1 MHVYTVHEFKL
12 LIPRYTYI
20 INTWSFIQDS
30 LVGFIGNVVFV
41 IIK

>member
-1 MHVYTVHEFKL
+1 MNSNYQFL
-12 LIPRYTYI
+12 DTYI